1 MSYVP
6 LPCQSVS
13 IGDVS
18 SWIKV
23 CCHLPMIVWM
33 VFSSYES
40 LTKNVPCPLRYGH
53 TYLNK
58 GDRLIESNLLM
69 TNGPHTS
76 SHPNQKLV
84 YFPHEIPRMQSSGCV
99 NKCINKLFY
108 NMHFR

>member
-1 MSYVP
+1 M
-6 LPCQSVS
+6 SVS
-13 IGDVS
+13 VYRRCKFIDKSV
-18 SWIKV
+18 
-23 CCHLPMIVWM
+23 LPLADDCMDGLL
-33 VFSSYES
+33 FLYES